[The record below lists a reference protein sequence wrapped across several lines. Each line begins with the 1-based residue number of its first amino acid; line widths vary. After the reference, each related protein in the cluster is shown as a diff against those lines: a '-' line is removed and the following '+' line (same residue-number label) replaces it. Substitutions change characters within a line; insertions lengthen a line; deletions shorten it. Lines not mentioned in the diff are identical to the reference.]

1 MRSKNKNG
9 VSSEGKRAHGQW
21 RICVNCQVC
30 LVLQTKKV
38 IYPCKYE
45 DVMSIISLSANSFS

>member
-9 VSSEGKRAHGQW
+9 VSSEGKRAHDQW

-30 LVLQTKKV
+30 LVLLIKKTS
-38 IYPCKYE
+38 IHASTYE
-45 DVMSIISLSANSFS
+45 DVI

>member
-9 VSSEGKRAHGQW
+9 VSSEGKCAHDQW

-30 LVLQTKKV
+30 LVLQTKKT
-38 IYPCKYE
+38 
-45 DVMSIISLSANSFS
+45 SIHASMKM

>member
-1 MRSKNKNG
+1 MKSRNKNG
-9 VSSEGKRAHGQW
+9 VSSEGKCAHDQW

-30 LVLQTKKV
+30 LVLQTKKA

-45 DVMSIISLSANSFS
+45 DVMSIISISANSFS